1 MTCPCS
7 LLSVGMWTRWLN
19 VRRCFEPQERQAHP
33 AERPGPPAAAER
45 PTGAHA
51 SASLHFVVSPG
62 SWWNIWAWFPWGS
75 GPQGVRTPQAPGG
88 SPCRGIRPGNRGLQ
102 APSERVWLRTS
113 EFLLAHA
120 QHRHFL
126 GGGGGL
132 KHLQLP
138 CPPPP
143 EFAPPPRAP
152 SAAAQAP
159 WGDLVAPRDWARRF
173 LGVLRCDT
181 WWRVHGA
188 GRDPCPAAC
197 PLVHSWA
204 RSMLLPRSTPKEDG
218 ARCQSPAGR

>member
-1 MTCPCS
+1 MSRRSARPTRRSGQARLQLLRDPPARTPLLVCISSS
-7 LLSVGMWTRWLN
+7 LREVGGTFGLGSLGVLAHRVSGHHRPPGVLPAGGSVPVTGVCRLHLSG
-19 VRRCFEPQERQAHP
+19 CGFEP
-33 AERPGPPAAAER
+33 
-45 PTGAHA
+45 A
-51 SASLHFVVSPG
+51 SSSLHTPSTG
-62 SWWNIWAWFPWGS
+62 TSW
-75 GPQGVRTPQAPGG
+75 
-88 SPCRGIRPGNRGLQ
+88 
-102 APSERVWLRTS
+102 
-113 EFLLAHA
+113 
-120 QHRHFL
+120 